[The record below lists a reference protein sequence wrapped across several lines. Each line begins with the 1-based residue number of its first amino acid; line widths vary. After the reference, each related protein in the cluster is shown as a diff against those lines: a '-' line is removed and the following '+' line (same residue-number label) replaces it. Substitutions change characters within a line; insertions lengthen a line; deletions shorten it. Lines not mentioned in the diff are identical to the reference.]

1 MLDEATLYD
10 MLRQALWAAV
20 SISAPVLIAAL
31 VVGLVIGLLQAL
43 TSIQELTL
51 TSVPKLAAI
60 LVAFWLSI
68 GMMSRV
74 LVDFFTDQIIPLIA
88 GTAS

>member
-10 MLRQALWAAV
+10 TLRQALWAAV
-20 SISAPVLIAAL
+20 SISSPVLIAAL
-31 VVGLVIGLLQAL
+31 VVGLTIGLLQAL

-74 LVDFFTDQIIPLIA
+74 LVDFFTGQIIPLIA